1 MGNRL
6 GDWVDERLGWPTAI
20 RNALLQS
27 VPRLS
32 WGHVLGSATLV
43 ALVVLI
49 LTGVL
54 LSLSYVPSPEE
65 AHTTIEYITKE
76 LPFGAVI
83 RNLHHFGASALVV
96 LSIAHMIRVIVHG
109 AHKYPREFTWF
120 TGVVLLLL
128 VFAAGFTGSLLPWD
142 QNAFWATAVRMRV
155 IEVIPGIGDQLAG
168 VLMGGEELS
177 AVSLVRFFI
186 AHVWLVPSLIITV
199 VVMHLRLV
207 HKHGISGVPR
217 RGE

>member
-1 MGNRL
+1 
-6 GDWVDERLGWPTAI
+6 
-20 RNALLQS
+20 
-27 VPRLS
+27 
-32 WGHVLGSATLV
+32 VLGSATLV
-43 ALVVLI
+43 SLIILI

-54 LSLSYVPSPEE
+54 LSFSYVPSPDE
-65 AHTTIEYITKE
+65 AHTTVEYITQE
-76 LPFGAVI
+76 LPFGAFI

-96 LSIAHMIRVIVHG
+96 LSIAHLIRVIVHS

-155 IEVIPGIGDQLAG
+155 IEVIPGVGGRLAG

-186 AHVWLVPSLIITV
+186 AHVWVVPSLIVTV

>member
-1 MGNRL
+1 MAGRL
-6 GDWVDERLGWPTAI
+6 EEWVDERLGWPSAI
-20 RNALLQS
+20 RSALLQR

-43 ALVVLI
+43 TLIILI

-54 LSLSYVPSPEE
+54 LSFSYVPSPDE
-65 AHTTIEYITKE
+65 AHTTVEYITQE
-76 LPFGAVI
+76 LPFGAFI

-96 LSIAHMIRVIVHG
+96 LSIAHLIRVIVHG

-155 IEVIPGIGDQLAG
+155 IEVTPGIGDRLAG

-186 AHVWLVPSLIITV
+186 AHVWVVPSLIVTV

>member
-1 MGNRL
+1 MGSRL
-6 GDWVDERLGWPTAI
+6 GSWVDERLGWPSAI
-20 RNALLQS
+20 RRTLRQT

-32 WGHVLGSATLV
+32 WGHVLGSATL
-43 ALVVLI
+43 ASLIILI
-49 LTGVL
+49 LTGIL
-54 LSLSYVPSPEE
+54 LSFSYVPSPDQ
-65 AHTTIEYITKE
+65 AHATVEYITAE
-76 LPFGAVI
+76 VPFGAFI

-96 LSIAHMIRVIVHG
+96 LSIAHLVRVVVHG

-142 QNAFWATAVRMRV
+142 QNAFWATAVRMQV
-155 IEVIPGIGDQLAG
+155 IRVIPGIGDRLAG
-168 VLMGGEELS
+168 LLMGGNELS

-186 AHVWLVPSLIITV
+186 AHVGVIPALIVTV
-199 VVMHLRLV
+199 VVVHLRLV
-207 HKHGISGVPR
+207 HNHGISGVPD